1 MKASLQRQ
9 DLRESLAFVSV
20 SSSRIRQLAEG
31 IQVYIVFPL
40 WTFNFIDYPWYTIT
54 MKLSDLSKHHAV
66 LIVDNEREAVSL
78 SLWNELQ
85 SLSPAHRFFNQT
97 VLDIDTARKIISW
110 ANTPYNEEKIALI
123 SFHTSGIPAQNSMLK
138 ILEEPREGVRFIL
151 VTSNKDNLIPTVI
164 SRLLEVTS
172 RKSKVHKVE
181 SEFLIPVKVFLET
194 QPTVRMKLPL
204 VIELLSR
211 VDEEDRKDKESV
223 RNFILQIVDYLGKQ
237 FIDGRI
243 IKSKYIEET
252 LQMAS
257 YASDP
262 SVSVKALL
270 EYLALLLPQI
280 KN

>member
-1 MKASLQRQ
+1 
-9 DLRESLAFVSV
+9 
-20 SSSRIRQLAEG
+20 
-31 IQVYIVFPL
+31 
-40 WTFNFIDYPWYTIT
+40 

-66 LIVDNEREAVSL
+66 LIVDSEREATSL

-85 SLSPAHRFFNQT
+85 ALSPAHRFFNQT

-151 VTSNKDNLIPTVI
+151 ITSNKDNLIDTVI
-164 SRLLEVTS
+164 SRVQIQSIDDRRQITENTNA
-172 RKSKVHKVE
+172 
-181 SEFLIPVKVFLET
+181 KVFLET
-194 QPTVRMKLPL
+194 NPTSRMKLPL
-204 VIELLSR
+204 VTELLSR
-211 VDEEDRKDKESV
+211 VDEEERKDKESV
-223 RNFILQIVDYLGKQ
+223 RKFILQIAEFLGSQ
-237 FIDGRI
+237 SASGRMV
-243 IKSKYIEET
+243 KSKYIEET

-270 EYLALLLPQI
+270 EYLALLLPVV
-280 KN
+280 K